1 LEYQIANNSGVY
13 GNTIKPNPPI
23 LITENQQLVTLNVP
37 LFFGNASTIA
47 KVKVRVTDNVGCISP
62 WLTIGPIAIPTQVLN
77 VNWSSQ
83 FVSGT
88 VGAPNAIYTK
98 SYQIVGGIPSYTTPA
113 GQPLLSTPTSTSASA
128 NVALNNGLTIT
139 VQDSVG
145 CLITKNSG

>member
-1 LEYQIANNSGVY
+1 
-13 GNTIKPNPPI
+13 
-23 LITENQQLVTLNVP
+23 
-37 LFFGNASTIA
+37 
-47 KVKVRVTDNVGCISP
+47 
-62 WLTIGPIAIPTQVLN
+62 VLN